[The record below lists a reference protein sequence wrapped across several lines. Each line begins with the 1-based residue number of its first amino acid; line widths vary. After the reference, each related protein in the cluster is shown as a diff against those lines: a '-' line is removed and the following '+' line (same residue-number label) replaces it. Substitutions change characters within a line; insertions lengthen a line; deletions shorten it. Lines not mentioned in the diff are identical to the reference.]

1 MTNQEIFELMDRF
14 ERSSIRMLRLS
25 TNAVTLEMSKDA
37 PLAPAIP
44 AAPAAPVAPAA
55 PGAPAASAAPPA
67 SAAPAAAQE
76 SAKTAASA
84 PATITAPLAGVF
96 YAASAPGEAPFVRV
110 GDRVKQ
116 GDTVCLMEAMKM
128 ISEIPAPCDCVIT
141 QVFKEN
147 GVLAGYGEPLFGVQP
162 C

>member
-14 ERSSIRMLRLS
+14 ERSAIRTLRLS
-25 TNAVTLEMSKDA
+25 RDGTTLEMSKDT
-37 PLAPAIP
+37 P
-44 AAPAAPVAPAA
+44 AAPALASPAA
-55 PGAPAASAAPPA
+55 P
-67 SAAPAAAQE
+67 APAAA
-76 SAKTAASA
+76 ASA
-84 PATITAPLAGVF
+84 PCESTIDAPLAGVF
-96 YAASAPGEAPFVRV
+96 YAASAPGEAPFVRE

-141 QVFKEN
+141 RVLKEN
-147 GVLAGYGEPLFGVQP
+147 GALASYGEPLFGYRP

>member
-14 ERSSIRMLRLS
+14 ERSAIRTLRLS
-25 TNAVTLEMSKDA
+25 RDGTTLEMSKDA
-37 PLAPAIP
+37 PAPVGPAVSAPAEEAP
-44 AAPAAPVAPAA
+44 GMQQAAAPAPC
-55 PGAPAASAAPPA
+55 GS
-67 SAAPAAAQE
+67 
-76 SAKTAASA
+76 
-84 PATITAPLAGVF
+84 TIDAPLAGVF
-96 YAASAPGEAPFVRV
+96 YAACSPGEAPYVRE

-141 QVFKEN
+141 RVLKAN
-147 GVLAGYGEPLFGVQP
+147 GELAGYGEPLFGYRP

>member
-14 ERSSIRMLRLS
+14 ERSSIRMMRLS

-37 PLAPAIP
+37 PLAPAMP
-44 AAPAAPVAPAA
+44 AAPA
-55 PGAPAASAAPPA
+55 APAASAAPPA
-67 SAAPAAAQE
+67 SAATAAAQE

-84 PATITAPLAGVF
+84 PGTITAPLAGVF
-96 YAASAPGEAPFVRV
+96 YAAPAPGEAPFVRV

-116 GDTVCLMEAMKM
+116 GDTVCLIEAMKM

-147 GVLAGYGEPLFGVQP
+147 GVLAGYGEPLFGIQP

>member
-37 PLAPAIP
+37 PLALAMPGAP
-44 AAPAAPVAPAA
+44 VAPAAPVAPV
-55 PGAPAASAAPPA
+55 APAAPSA

-84 PATITAPLAGVF
+84 PGTITAPLEGVF
-96 YAASAPGEAPFVRV
+96 YAAPAPGEAPFVRV

>member
-1 MTNQEIFELMDRF
+1 MTNQVIFELMDRF

-25 TNAVTLEMSKDA
+25 TSAATLEMSKDA
-37 PLAPAIP
+37 PLAPV
-44 AAPAAPVAPAA
+44 APVASAAPVAPAA
-55 PGAPAASAAPPA
+55 SAKG
-67 SAAPAAAQE
+67 APAAAQE
-76 SAKTAASA
+76 SAASA
-84 PATITAPLAGVF
+84 PGTITAPLAGVF

-116 GDTVCLMEAMKM
+116 GDTMCLMEAMKM

>member
-14 ERSSIRMLRLS
+14 ERSAIRMLRLS
-25 TNAVTLEMSKDA
+25 RDGTTLEMSKDA
-37 PLAPAIP
+37 PAAPALTSP
-44 AAPAAPVAPAA
+44 AAPAPVAVP
-55 PGAPAASAAPPA
+55 SAQ
-67 SAAPAAAQE
+67 PAAA
-76 SAKTAASA
+76 SSA
-84 PATITAPLAGVF
+84 PCESTIDAPLAGVF
-96 YAASAPGEAPFVRV
+96 YAASAPGEAPFVRE

-141 QVFKEN
+141 RVLKEN
-147 GVLAGYGEPLFGVQP
+147 GELAGYGEPLFGYRP

>member
-14 ERSSIRMLRLS
+14 ERSAIRTLRLS
-25 TNAVTLEMSKDA
+25 RDGTTLEMSKDA
-37 PLAPAIP
+37 PAAPALTSP
-44 AAPAAPVAPAA
+44 AAPAPVAVQ
-55 PGAPAASAAPPA
+55 SAQ
-67 SAAPAAAQE
+67 PAAA
-76 SAKTAASA
+76 SSA
-84 PATITAPLAGVF
+84 PCESTIDAPLAGVF
-96 YAASAPGEAPFVRV
+96 YAASAPGEAPFVRE

-141 QVFKEN
+141 RVLKEN
-147 GVLAGYGEPLFGVQP
+147 GKLAGYGEPLFGYRP

>member
-14 ERSSIRMLRLS
+14 ERSAIRTLRLS
-25 TNAVTLEMSKDA
+25 RDGTTLEMSKDA
-37 PLAPAIP
+37 PAPVGPAVSALAEEAPGMQQA
-44 AAPAAPVAPAA
+44 AAPALC
-55 PGAPAASAAPPA
+55 GS
-67 SAAPAAAQE
+67 
-76 SAKTAASA
+76 
-84 PATITAPLAGVF
+84 TIDAPLAGVF
-96 YAASAPGEAPFVRV
+96 YAACSPGEAPYVRE

-141 QVFKEN
+141 RVLKEN
-147 GVLAGYGEPLFGVQP
+147 GALAGYGEPLFGYRP

>member
-14 ERSSIRMLRLS
+14 ERSAIRTLRLS
-25 TNAVTLEMSKDA
+25 RDGTTLEMSKDA
-37 PLAPAIP
+37 P
-44 AAPAAPVAPAA
+44 AAPALTSPAAHEPVAVPSAQPAA
-55 PGAPAASAAPPA
+55 
-67 SAAPAAAQE
+67 
-76 SAKTAASA
+76 AASA
-84 PATITAPLAGVF
+84 PCESTIDAPLAGVF
-96 YAASAPGEAPFVRV
+96 YAACSPGEAPYVRE

-141 QVFKEN
+141 RVLKAN
-147 GVLAGYGEPLFGVQP
+147 GELAGYGEPLFGYRP

>member
-14 ERSSIRMLRLS
+14 ERSAIRTLRLS
-25 TNAVTLEMSKDA
+25 RDGTTLEMSKDA
-37 PLAPAIP
+37 PAAPALTSP
-44 AAPAAPVAPAA
+44 AAPEPVAVPSAQPAA
-55 PGAPAASAAPPA
+55 
-67 SAAPAAAQE
+67 
-76 SAKTAASA
+76 AASA
-84 PATITAPLAGVF
+84 PCESTIDAPLAGVF
-96 YAASAPGEAPFVRV
+96 YAASAPGEAPFVRE

-141 QVFKEN
+141 RVLKEN
-147 GVLAGYGEPLFGVQP
+147 GELAGYGEPLFGYRP

>member
-14 ERSSIRMLRLS
+14 ERSSIRMMRLS

-37 PLAPAIP
+37 PLAPAMS
-44 AAPAAPVAPAA
+44 AAPVAPAA
-55 PGAPAASAAPPA
+55 PSA

-84 PATITAPLAGVF
+84 PGTITAPLAGVF

-147 GVLAGYGEPLFGVQP
+147 GVLAGYGELLFGIQP

>member
-14 ERSSIRMLRLS
+14 ERSAIRTLRLS
-25 TNAVTLEMSKDA
+25 RDGTTLEMSKDA
-37 PLAPAIP
+37 P
-44 AAPAAPVAPAA
+44 AAPALTSPAAHVPVAVPSAQPAA
-55 PGAPAASAAPPA
+55 
-67 SAAPAAAQE
+67 
-76 SAKTAASA
+76 AASA
-84 PATITAPLAGVF
+84 PCESTIDAPLAGVF
-96 YAASAPGEAPFVRV
+96 YAASAPGEAPFVRE

-141 QVFKEN
+141 RVLKEN
-147 GVLAGYGEPLFGVQP
+147 GVLAGYGEPLIGYRP

>member
-14 ERSSIRMLRLS
+14 ERSAIRTLRLS
-25 TNAVTLEMSKDA
+25 RDGTTLEMSKDT
-37 PLAPAIP
+37 P
-44 AAPAAPVAPAA
+44 AAPALASPAA
-55 PGAPAASAAPPA
+55 P
-67 SAAPAAAQE
+67 APAAAQ
-76 SAKTAASA
+76 SAQPAAAASA
-84 PATITAPLAGVF
+84 PCESTIDAPLAGVF
-96 YAASAPGEAPFVRV
+96 YAASAPGKAPFVRE

-141 QVFKEN
+141 RVLKEN
-147 GVLAGYGEPLFGVQP
+147 GALAGYGEPLFGYRP

>member
-14 ERSSIRMLRLS
+14 ERSAIRTLRLS
-25 TNAVTLEMSKDA
+25 RDGTTLEMSKDA
-37 PLAPAIP
+37 P
-44 AAPAAPVAPAA
+44 AAPALTSPAAHEPVAVPSAQPAA
-55 PGAPAASAAPPA
+55 
-67 SAAPAAAQE
+67 
-76 SAKTAASA
+76 AASA
-84 PATITAPLAGVF
+84 PCESTIDAPLAGVF
-96 YAASAPGEAPFVRV
+96 YAASAPGEAPFVRE

-141 QVFKEN
+141 RVLKEN
-147 GVLAGYGEPLFGVQP
+147 GVLAVYGEPLIGYRP

>member
-14 ERSSIRMLRLS
+14 ERSAIRTLRLS
-25 TNAVTLEMSKDA
+25 RDGTTLEMSKDA
-37 PLAPAIP
+37 PAAPALTSP
-44 AAPAAPVAPAA
+44 AAPAPVAAQSAQPAA
-55 PGAPAASAAPPA
+55 
-67 SAAPAAAQE
+67 
-76 SAKTAASA
+76 AASA
-84 PATITAPLAGVF
+84 PCESTIDAPLAGVF
-96 YAASAPGEAPFVRV
+96 YAASAPGEAPFVRE

-141 QVFKEN
+141 RVLKEN
-147 GVLAGYGEPLFGVQP
+147 GALAGYGEPLFGYRP

>member
-14 ERSSIRMLRLS
+14 ERSAIRTLRLS
-25 TNAVTLEMSKDA
+25 RDGTTLEMSKDA
-37 PLAPAIP
+37 PAAPALTSP
-44 AAPAAPVAPAA
+44 AAPAPVAVQ
-55 PGAPAASAAPPA
+55 SAQ
-67 SAAPAAAQE
+67 PAAA
-76 SAKTAASA
+76 SSA
-84 PATITAPLAGVF
+84 PCESTIDAPLAGVF
-96 YAASAPGEAPFVRV
+96 YAASAPGEAPFVRE

-141 QVFKEN
+141 RVLKEN
-147 GVLAGYGEPLFGVQP
+147 GGLAGYGEPLFGYRP

>member
-14 ERSSIRMLRLS
+14 ERSAIRTLRLS
-25 TNAVTLEMSKDA
+25 RDGTTLEMSKDA
-37 PLAPAIP
+37 PAAPALTS
-44 AAPAAPVAPAA
+44 PAAPV
-55 PGAPAASAAPPA
+55 
-67 SAAPAAAQE
+67 PAAAQ
-76 SAKTAASA
+76 SAQPAAAASA
-84 PATITAPLAGVF
+84 PCESTIDAPLAGVF
-96 YAASAPGEAPFVRV
+96 YAASAPGEAPFVRE

-128 ISEIPAPCDCVIT
+128 ISEIPAPCDCIIT

-147 GVLAGYGEPLFGVQP
+147 GVLAGYGEPLFGYRP

>member
-14 ERSSIRMLRLS
+14 ERSAIRTLRLS
-25 TNAVTLEMSKDA
+25 RDGTTLEMSKDA
-37 PLAPAIP
+37 P
-44 AAPAAPVAPAA
+44 AAPALTSPAAHEPVAVQ
-55 PGAPAASAAPPA
+55 SAQ
-67 SAAPAAAQE
+67 PAAA
-76 SAKTAASA
+76 SSA
-84 PATITAPLAGVF
+84 PCESTIDAPLAGVF
-96 YAASAPGEAPFVRV
+96 YAASAPGEAPFVRE

-141 QVFKEN
+141 RVLKEN
-147 GVLAGYGEPLFGVQP
+147 GVLAGYGEPLIGYRP

>member
-14 ERSSIRMLRLS
+14 ERSAIRTLRLS
-25 TNAVTLEMSKDA
+25 RDGTTLEMSKDA
-37 PLAPAIP
+37 PAAPALTSP
-44 AAPAAPVAPAA
+44 AAPAPVAVQSAQPAA
-55 PGAPAASAAPPA
+55 
-67 SAAPAAAQE
+67 
-76 SAKTAASA
+76 AASA
-84 PATITAPLAGVF
+84 PCESTIDAPLAGVF
-96 YAASAPGEAPFVRV
+96 YAASAPGEAPFVRE

-141 QVFKEN
+141 RVLKEN
-147 GVLAGYGEPLFGVQP
+147 GELAGYGEPLFGYRP